1 MSTVR
6 IEINDN
12 GPYKVTGPIELFA
25 PDGSPVEVPGGG
37 SVFLCRCG
45 GSTNKPFCDG
55 THSKV
60 GFEGALAAVRE
71 TEGT

>member
-1 MSTVR
+1 MSAVR

-25 PDGSPVEVPGGG
+25 PDNSPVEVPGGK

-55 THSKV
+55 THSTV

>member
-1 MSTVR
+1 MSAVR

-25 PDGSPVEVPGGG
+25 PDSSPVEVPGGG

-45 GSTNKPFCDG
+45 GSTNKPFCYG